1 MTRILLFAFIGLCFN
16 FQASAQCCSAGNP
29 SSNDGI
35 LGITKNSLTI
45 STSFLHSYS
54 DTYFEGNRKSDWD
67 YLKNTHFNFG
77 RLNLNYGLTDQLK
90 LSTEFGYFIDKSIQY
105 SFIDV
110 KRKAGGLGDAIIG
123 LQYHLYSNKKR
134 IINVAPMVKVSLP
147 IGQFDQMDGNIIL
160 PIDIQPSSGS
170 YKLNT
175 SLLVSKRFFG
185 SKFSL
190 TSFVSCEFS
199 QGINT
204 ERTNYKY
211 GNLYHATL
219 KVSHRSS
226 EKLNTEISL
235 NLQHRNKARNKGEIM
250 EFTGGTYFKLQPGTS
265 YHLKNNYTVNTSV
278 GIPIY
283 KNVNG
288 IQLTN
293 KYTIAFGV
301 SKNFQLKTLKSQMN
315 PKIL

>member
-1 MTRILLFAFIGLCFN
+1 MTRLFLLTFIGLCFN

-29 SSNDGI
+29 SSDGGA

-54 DTYFEGNRKSDWD
+54 DTYFEENLKSDWD

-77 RLNLNYGLTDQLK
+77 ILNLNYGLTDKLK

-105 SFIDV
+105 NFIDV
-110 KRKAGGLGDAIIG
+110 NRKANGLGDAVIG

-134 IINVAPMVKVSLP
+134 IINVAPIVKISLP

-175 SLLVSKRFFG
+175 SVLVSKRFFE

-190 TSFVSCEFS
+190 IAFLSCEFS
-199 QGINT
+199 QRINT
-204 ERTNYKY
+204 ERTDYKY

-219 KVSHRSS
+219 KITHRSS
-226 EKLNTEISL
+226 EKLNTELSL
-235 NLQHRNKARNKGEIM
+235 GLQHRNKALNKGNVM
-250 EFTGGTYFKLQPGTS
+250 DFTGGTYLKLQPEIS
-265 YHLKNNYTVNTSV
+265 YRLKNNYSVNTSV

-293 KYTIAFGV
+293 KYTITFGV
-301 SKNFQLKTLKSQMN
+301 SKSFQLKTLKPQID
-315 PKIL
+315 PKML